1 MDVGGEE
8 CLGEGGPCSMD
19 MEMCEAEEV
28 ALVGILEKKDGITM
42 SPVERYMSK
51 YRSDCNL

>member
-8 CLGEGGPCSMD
+8 CRREGGLCSMR
-19 MEMCEAEEV
+19 METCEAEEG
-28 ALVGILEKKDGITM
+28 ALVGILEKTDGITM
-42 SPVERYMSK
+42 TPVERYISK